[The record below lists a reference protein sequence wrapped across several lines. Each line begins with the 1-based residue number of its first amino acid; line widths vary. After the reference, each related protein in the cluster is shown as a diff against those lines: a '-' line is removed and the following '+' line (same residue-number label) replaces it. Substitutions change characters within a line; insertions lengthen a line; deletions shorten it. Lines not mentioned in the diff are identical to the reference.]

1 VSREQRIRGVLFYI
15 SCLVFILGLPFILTY
30 TMGYKFDRS
39 TLKFTRT
46 GLISLKSD
54 PPGASVYLNQVIFS
68 EKTPCS
74 INEVLPGMHHIEL
87 NLEGYY
93 PYSSDI
99 AVLPGKVSRMEKVIL
114 FPLRPDIQQLNKE
127 RISSF
132 WVDEPRNL
140 IYYINVEDSAVYK
153 SDLEGEHFKL
163 VANFIALKP
172 ALKKWLF
179 SPDRQKLLYFN
190 NHQIGL
196 IDLQPE
202 GVSLPRETQFVID
215 YPDDNIQD
223 IFWHADNYHL
233 IIAGEKRICILE
245 AKSEAAPFVLVN
257 LNKRN
262 ASVFFDSREEV
273 IYFSDSQR
281 AQDGKF
287 YDNIYKLE
295 LKAKL
300 FPFMDLMR
308 LKPNDREQKN

>member
-1 VSREQRIRGVLFYI
+1 MSRDQKIRGVLFYI
-15 SCLVFILGLPFILTY
+15 SCLAFILGLPFILTY
-30 TMGYKFDRS
+30 TMGYQFDRK

-54 PPGASVYLNQVIFS
+54 PSGASVYLDQVLLN

-74 INEVLPGMHHIEL
+74 VNEVLPGTHHIRL
-87 NLEGYY
+87 SLEEYY

-99 AVLPGKVSRMEKVIL
+99 EVSPGKVSRMEKVIL
-114 FPLRPDIQQLNKE
+114 FSLRPDVQQLNKE
-127 RISSF
+127 RVSSF
-132 WVDEPRNL
+132 WVDELRNL
-140 IYYINVEDSAVYK
+140 VYYINLEDNAVYR

-163 VANFIALKP
+163 VGNFIPLRP

-202 GVSLPRETQFVID
+202 GQALPQEEQFVIN
-215 YPDDNIQD
+215 YPGDNIQD
-223 IFWHADNYHL
+223 IFWHQDNYHL
-233 IIAGEKRICILE
+233 IIAGEKKICIME
-245 AKSEAAPFVLVN
+245 ARPEAEPFVLAN

-262 ASVFFDSREEV
+262 ASVFFDSRNEI

-281 AQDGKF
+281 AQDGKS

-295 LKAKL
+295 LKTKL
-300 FPFMDLMR
+300 YPFRDFIR
-308 LKPNDREQKN
+308 LKPNDREQKD

>member
-1 VSREQRIRGVLFYI
+1 VSRDQKIRGVLFYI
-15 SCLVFILGLPFILTY
+15 SCLAFILGLPFILTY
-30 TMGYKFDRS
+30 TMGYHFDRN

-54 PPGASVYLNQVIFS
+54 PPGASVYLDQVLLN

-74 INEVLPGMHHIEL
+74 VNEVLPGIHHIRL
-87 NLEGYY
+87 SLEGYY

-99 AVLPGKVSRMEKVIL
+99 EVLPSKVSRMEKVML
-114 FPLRPDIQQLNKE
+114 FSLRPELQQLNKE
-127 RISSF
+127 RVSAF
-132 WVDEPRNL
+132 WVDDPRNL
-140 IYYINVEDSAVYK
+140 VYYINFEDNAVYR

-163 VANFIALKP
+163 VVNFIPLRP

-202 GVSLPRETQFVID
+202 GQVLPQALQFVID
-215 YPDDNIQD
+215 YPNDNIQD
-223 IFWHADNYHL
+223 IFWHSDNYHL
-233 IIAGEKRICILE
+233 IIAGEKRICIME
-245 AKSEAAPFVLVN
+245 AKPQAEPFALAN

-262 ASVFFDSREEV
+262 ASVFFDPRNEI

-281 AQDGKF
+281 AVDGKF

-295 LKAKL
+295 LKTKL
-300 FPFMDLMR
+300 YPFRDFIR
-308 LKPNDREQKN
+308 LKPNDREQKD